1 MVPPHADMVPPHAD
15 MVPPHLDSELIE
27 DGLSQ
32 RRFQGLSGWL
42 VSALMHMA
50 FLLGL
55 MLITLPIGREFT
67 ASLLV
72 KMSDDI
78 ESESPTFELIAKE
91 EEPAPDVSDV
101 PLVDVQPLD
110 VVLQA
115 DVADIVDPRAKFDTG
130 TQIGSPLETQ
140 VGSALK
146 KADVT
151 FFGTSASG
159 RDFIFILDCS
169 GSMHARDGERFERAR
184 DELLNSISMLREE
197 QRFYVFLFNWSTFP
211 MFGPVENPGKLIEAT
226 GENIAKLRA
235 WLYTV
240 YPESGTDPRYAL
252 AESLIMQ
259 PDAIFLLS
267 DGQFNTPNSPN
278 PALGWNN
285 SRTSV
290 FDVVGHKDAP
300 RVQINTVAF
309 EDAVAAQGMQRL
321 AKESD
326 GQFRFVPAPGRENQ
340 AFGNEEADAIAVGP
354 EYEPATQAERL
365 QMAKDILLIRRAEKL
380 VTRDRHEQARELVK
394 ELDPDKLP
402 REARA
407 RLIALRK

>member
-1 MVPPHADMVPPHAD
+1 M
-15 MVPPHLDSELIE
+15 
-27 DGLSQ
+27 
-32 RRFQGLSGWL
+32 
-42 VSALMHMA
+42 VSALLHLA

-72 KMSDDI
+72 TMSDEM
-78 ESESPTFELIAKE
+78 ESESPTFELIAKD
-91 EEPAPDVSDV
+91 EEPAQDVAEV
-101 PLVDVQPLD
+101 PLMDVQPLD

-115 DVADIVDPRAKFDTG
+115 EVADVVAPRAKIDTG
-130 TQIGSPLETQ
+130 TAIGSPLETQ
-140 VGSALK
+140 IGSALK
-146 KADVT
+146 QADVT

-184 DELLNSISMLREE
+184 EELLNSISMLREE

-211 MFGPVENPGKLIEAT
+211 MFGPIENPGKLIEAT
-226 GENIAKLRA
+226 GENVAKLRA
-235 WLYTV
+235 WLYTI

-252 AESLIMQ
+252 AESLQMR

-326 GQFRFVPAPGRENQ
+326 GQFRFVPVPGREDQ
-340 AFGNEEADAIAVGP
+340 AFGEAEAEAVAAGP
-354 EYEPATQAERL
+354 EYEPATPEERL
-365 QMAKDILLIRRAEKL
+365 KMANDVLLIRRAERL
-380 VTRDRHEQARELVK
+380 ATRDRRDQARELVK
-394 ELDPDKLP
+394 GLDPDKLP
-402 REARA
+402 RETRA
-407 RLIALRK
+407 RLIALRKQ